1 MGTRKTAMVS
11 LVLKL
16 LSHFSATGVA
26 VESAA
31 LRRQIVLS
39 NQVGLLGAAAT
50 LPYQVFY
57 VLQGLSVYWGVFS
70 FNLLFISLYLL
81 TVWLNHRGLFALAR
95 NLVLVN
101 ACTQVFVVTL
111 FISSAAGVHLFYL
124 TVGAIL
130 ALVYK
135 QQSAV
140 RFWIQSV
147 VIGVLFTLCHY
158 VFTAERALS
167 PVPSPFVDVM
177 FGGSVLGVLTLSAV
191 FSFMFRREIDHAESE
206 LMQNN
211 RTLAALSCTDALTG
225 LPNRRKFDET
235 LACEWGRARRSA
247 QPLSLIMCDVDH
259 FKLYNDTLGHQA
271 GDVCLQ
277 RVAAAMASALERP
290 ADLLARYGGEE
301 FAVIL
306 PETDAHGAQK
316 VAERLRKAVN
326 ALQLEHIP
334 EHETPYLTVSF
345 GVSTAPPELT
355 TDSAQL
361 LLRRAD
367 AALYK
372 AKDMG
377 RDRVHYLS
385 CETTADHSPTS

>member
-1 MGTRKTAMVS
+1 MRYSGATIKTA
-11 LVLKL
+11 LVFPVRKL

-39 NQVGLLGAAAT
+39 NQVGILGAAAT
-50 LPYQVFY
+50 LPYQLFY

-81 TVWLNHRGLFALAR
+81 VVWLNHRGRYALAR

-101 ACTQVFVVTL
+101 ACTQVFVVTA
-111 FISSAAGVHLFYL
+111 FISSAAGVHLFYS

-130 ALVYK
+130 ALVYRRM
-135 QQSAV
+135 SAA
-140 RFWIQSV
+140 RFWLQSL
-147 VIGVLFTLCHY
+147 VIAVLFTVSHF

-191 FSFMFRREIDHAESE
+191 FSFMFRREIDHAENE

-211 RTLAALSCTDALTG
+211 RTLETLSCTDTLTG
-225 LPNRRKFDET
+225 LANRRKFDET
-235 LACEWGRARRSA
+235 LISEWGRARRNA

-277 RVAAAMASALERP
+277 RVAAALASAVVRP
-290 ADLLARYGGEE
+290 ADLVARYGGEE

-306 PETDAHGAQK
+306 PETDARGAQA
-316 VAERLRKAVN
+316 VAESLRQAVN
-326 ALQLEHIP
+326 ALQLPHVP
-334 EHETPYLTVSF
+334 EHGAPYLTASF
-345 GVSTAPPELT
+345 GVSTAPGRLT
-355 TDSAQL
+355 AGAAES

-367 AALYK
+367 AALYL

-377 RDRVHYLS
+377 RNRVHHLPFA
-385 CETTADHSPTS
+385 ED

>member
-1 MGTRKTAMVS
+1 MR
-11 LVLKL
+11 KL

-39 NQVGLLGAAAT
+39 NQVGMLGAAAT
-50 LPYQVFY
+50 LPYQLFY
-57 VLQGLSVYWGVFS
+57 ALQGLSVYWGVFS
-70 FNLLFISLYLL
+70 FNVLFISLYLL
-81 TVWLNHRGLFALAR
+81 VVWLNHRGHYALAR

-101 ACTQVFVVTL
+101 ACAQVFVVTV
-111 FISSAAGVHLFYL
+111 FISSAAGVHLFYF

-130 ALVYK
+130 ALVYRHM
-135 QQSAV
+135 SAV
-140 RFWIQSV
+140 RFWLQSV
-147 VIGVLFTLCHY
+147 VIAVLFILAHF

-191 FSFMFRREIDHAESE
+191 FSFMFRREIDHAERE

-211 RTLAALSCTDALTG
+211 RTLETLSCTDTLTG

-235 LACEWGRARRSA
+235 LICEWGRARRNA

-271 GDVCLQ
+271 GDLCLQ
-277 RVAAAMASALERP
+277 RVAAALASAVERP
-290 ADLLARYGGEE
+290 ADLVARYGGEE

-306 PETDAHGAQK
+306 PETDARGAQA
-316 VAERLRKAVN
+316 VAESLRQAVN
-326 ALQLEHIP
+326 ALQLPHVP
-334 EHETPYLTVSF
+334 EHGAACLSVSF
-345 GVSTAPPELT
+345 GVSTAPAELAAG
-355 TDSAQL
+355 SAES

-367 AALYK
+367 AALYM

-377 RDRVHYLS
+377 RNRVHHLS
-385 CETTADHSPTS
+385 FVDD